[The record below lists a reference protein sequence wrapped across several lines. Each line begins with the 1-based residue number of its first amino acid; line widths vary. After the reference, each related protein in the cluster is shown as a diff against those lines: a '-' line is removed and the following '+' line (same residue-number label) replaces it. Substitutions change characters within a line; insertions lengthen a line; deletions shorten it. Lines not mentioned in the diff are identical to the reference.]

1 MSSEKNEEMWRR
13 NLSPLAYKVTRE
25 HATEPAFSYSETHT
39 SNGQYTCVC
48 CGSLLFENADKFESG
63 SGWPSFTKPASGAEI
78 GETTDRSYN
87 MTRTEVHCSN
97 CEIIVV
103 SWDAKTLFN
112 CRKRI
117 NALWRLSLVARFVSS
132 LNKK

>member
-25 HATEPAFSYSETHT
+25 HATEPAFSYTETQT
-39 SNGQYTCVC
+39 SMGQYTCVC
-48 CGSLLFENADKFESG
+48 CGSLLFDKVDKFDSG

-97 CEIIVV
+97 CE
-103 SWDAKTLFN
+103 AHLGHLFPDGPGPN
-112 CRKRI
+112 GLRYCV
-117 NALWRLSLVARFVSS
+117 NGVALTFEGK
-132 LNKK
+132 NK

>member
-39 SNGQYTCVC
+39 SKGQYTCVC

-63 SGWPSFTKPASGAEI
+63 SGWPSFTKPASGAKI
-78 GETTDRSYN
+78 GETTDSNYN
-87 MTRTEVHCSN
+87 MRRTEVHCSN
-97 CEIIVV
+97 CE
-103 SWDAKTLFN
+103 AHLGHLFPDGPGPN
-112 CRKRI
+112 GLRYCV
-117 NALWRLSLVARFVSS
+117 NGVALTFEVK
-132 LNKK
+132 NK

>member
-1 MSSEKNEEMWRR
+1 MNSEKNEEMWRR

-25 HATEPAFSYSETHT
+25 HATEPAFSYSEKHT
-39 SNGQYTCVC
+39 SNGHYTCVC
-48 CGSLLFENADKFESG
+48 CGSLLFDNADKFESG

-97 CEIIVV
+97 CE
-103 SWDAKTLFN
+103 AHLGHLFPDGPGSN
-112 CRKRI
+112 GLRYCV
-117 NALWRLSLVARFVSS
+117 NGVALTFEGK
-132 LNKK
+132 NK

>member
-97 CEIIVV
+97 CE
-103 SWDAKTLFN
+103 AHLGHLFPDGPGPN
-112 CRKRI
+112 GLRYCV
-117 NALWRLSLVARFVSS
+117 NGVALTFEVK
-132 LNKK
+132 NK

>member
-48 CGSLLFENADKFESG
+48 CGSLLFDNADKFESG
-63 SGWPSFTKPASGAEI
+63 SGWPSFTKPASGAKI
-78 GETTDRSYN
+78 GETTDSSYN

-97 CEIIVV
+97 CE
-103 SWDAKTLFN
+103 AHLGHLFPDGPGPN
-112 CRKRI
+112 GLRYCV
-117 NALWRLSLVARFVSS
+117 NGVALTFEVK
-132 LNKK
+132 NK

>member
-48 CGSLLFENADKFESG
+48 CGSLLCENADKFESG

-97 CEIIVV
+97 CE
-103 SWDAKTLFN
+103 AHLGHLFPDGPGPN
-112 CRKRI
+112 GLRYCV
-117 NALWRLSLVARFVSS
+117 NGVALTFEVK
-132 LNKK
+132 NK

>member
-48 CGSLLFENADKFESG
+48 CGSLLFDNADKFESG

-97 CEIIVV
+97 CE
-103 SWDAKTLFN
+103 AHLGHLFPDGPGPN
-112 CRKRI
+112 GLRYCV
-117 NALWRLSLVARFVSS
+117 NGVALTFEIK
-132 LNKK
+132 NK

>member
-39 SNGQYTCVC
+39 SKGQYTCVC
-48 CGSLLFENADKFESG
+48 CGSLLFDNADKFESG

-97 CEIIVV
+97 CE
-103 SWDAKTLFN
+103 AHLGHLFPDGPGPN
-112 CRKRI
+112 GLRYCV
-117 NALWRLSLVARFVSS
+117 NGVALTFEIK
-132 LNKK
+132 NK